1 MAYVYCLGSA
11 PDIAGR
17 GIVNPVAAILS
28 VAMMLRYS
36 FNLEAE
42 AKVVEDAVR
51 KTLDSGVRTGD
62 LQGAANTKEVGDE
75 IAKVLE
81 TLL

>member
-1 MAYVYCLGSA
+1 MTATCSGSA
-11 PDIAGR
+11 PDIAGK
-17 GIVNPVAAILS
+17 GIVNPVATVLS

-42 AKVVEDAVR
+42 AQIVEKAVR
-51 KTLDSGVRTGD
+51 QVLDAGVRTGD
-62 LQGAANTKEVGDE
+62 LGGTASTKQVGDE
-75 IAKVLE
+75 LARVLE

>member
-11 PDIAGR
+11 PDISGR

-36 FNLEAE
+36 FNLETE
-42 AKVVEDAVR
+42 AKIVEDAVR
-51 KTLDSGVRTGD
+51 KTLDSGVRTKD
-62 LQGAANTKEVGDE
+62 LQGTATTKEAGDA
-75 IAKVLE
+75 IAKALE
-81 TLL
+81 ALL